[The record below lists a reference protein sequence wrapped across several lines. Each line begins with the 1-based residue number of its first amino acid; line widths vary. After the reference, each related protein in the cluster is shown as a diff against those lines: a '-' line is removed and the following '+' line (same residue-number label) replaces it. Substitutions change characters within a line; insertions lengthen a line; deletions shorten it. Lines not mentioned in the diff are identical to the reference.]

1 MTGAGLWREEPWMG
15 FGLSETVKAA
25 AGPPRAR
32 GLAVGAQCIVPLR
45 ELELF
50 CQDFFEE
57 GYGAGILGLA
67 QPEHGL
73 LTDFEIFVGLRYL
86 N

>member
-1 MTGAGLWREEPWMG
+1 MG

-25 AGPPRAR
+25 AGPPHSKGSRTRRRGTMYRA
-32 GLAVGAQCIVPLR
+32 LR